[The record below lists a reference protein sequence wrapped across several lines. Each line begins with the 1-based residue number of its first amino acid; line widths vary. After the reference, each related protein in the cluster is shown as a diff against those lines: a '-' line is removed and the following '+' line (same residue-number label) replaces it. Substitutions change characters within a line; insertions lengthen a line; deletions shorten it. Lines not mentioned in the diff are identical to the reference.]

1 MARMK
6 RNPGEQVSGKL
17 MNVVF
22 YQRYGKSYVRAAPTK
37 KQESYTE
44 EQLLYRQ
51 RLSKASGLWRSLK
64 SEQISRIWN
73 LAAEGMNNYA
83 WFMKANMPALAMD
96 GTLIDAKLIKVSD
109 GKLPLPRELKA
120 ERMPGDEYTI
130 AVSWQNDPHTN
141 AERLKDEWMAMSY
154 AGGKFSAIIA
164 TGLKRSGQHG
174 SFTLAAK
181 PANASH
187 VFFFITSANKEQFS
201 ESIGVEIG
209 TIK

>member
-37 KQESYTE
+37 KQETYTE

-64 SEQISRIWN
+64 SEQISKIWN

-109 GKLPLPRELKA
+109 GKLPLPRDLKA

-130 AVSWQNDPHTN
+130 TVSWQNDPHTN
-141 AERLKDEWMAMSY
+141 AERLKDELWAMSY
-154 AGGKFSAIIA
+154 AGGKFSAIIS
-164 TGLKRSGQHG
+164 THLKRGDQQG
-174 SFTLAAK
+174 TFTLPAK

-187 VFFFITSANKEQFS
+187 VFLFMVSKNGEGYS
-201 ESIGVEIG
+201 ESVGVAI
-209 TIK
+209 